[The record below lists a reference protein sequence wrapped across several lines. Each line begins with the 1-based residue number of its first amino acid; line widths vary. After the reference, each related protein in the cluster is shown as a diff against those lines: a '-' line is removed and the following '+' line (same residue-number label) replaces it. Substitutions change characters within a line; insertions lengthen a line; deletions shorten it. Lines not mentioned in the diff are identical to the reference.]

1 MTFYEAAVR
10 VLEEAGAPLNA
21 IEITQRSMTKGLLS
35 HIGKTPELTM
45 LSRLAAMAKRP
56 RDRKVMIT
64 AKDTFA
70 LSEWM
75 LPEDPVAAAS
85 TGIIEDNPEEA
96 LPPLRPPERHP
107 EPRAENARGLGR
119 QSDRKHR
126 HEERRRRYPPVA
138 EVVYEIMSEAP
149 NPHKPDE
156 LLHTARTRELA
167 SDDLNPEQL
176 LMALLEDNQRRIDA
190 GRRPHF
196 VYEKTPE
203 GDVQLVLDR
212 NSERSVQ
219 DIQTVFATA
228 LNVPVEN
235 GRVVLKTQA
244 PQGPAAGPSQD
255 DVALIQ
261 SAKHAVREAR
271 RAMAR
276 VMRRRLGQLEQGD
289 FEKAC
294 VKLLH
299 GEGFREV
306 KVAKRAKEGPLMTA
320 RCREGNLE
328 LRYAVRVLKGSGSVE
343 RRHVQDLR
351 RDLSHYG
358 AHVGLICASGD
369 ARGDARSE
377 ATGGGALIF
386 LWCGDALAEK
396 FFDAQVGVK
405 AQQLTLF
412 ELDEA
417 FFTRVHQDAQEAR
430 ARREERAR
438 DRGLDE
444 GREGEAS
451 EGEEASPSA
460 DRHVEKK
467 AAPNEDGN
475 DATSNDDGDD
485 EGGADESEGAAAEGA
500 GPEGAGSEGAGQGRR
515 RRRRRRRRGGRGG
528 AANGPRPEGQAVA
541 APGAS
546 VTASPEGASAPASEG
561 AASSPPPPPQAST
574 PSNDG
579 PQEG

>member
-21 IEITQRSMTKGLLS
+21 VEITQRSMTQGLLS

-119 QSDRKHR
+119 QSDRKYR
-126 HEERRRRYPPVA
+126 SEERRRRYPPVA

-149 NPHKPDE
+149 NPYKPDA
-156 LLHTARTRELA
+156 LLHTARSRELA

-176 LMALLEDNQRRIDA
+176 LLALLEDNQRRIDA

-203 GDVQLVLDR
+203 GDAQLVLDR
-212 NSERSVQ
+212 NSERPVQ

-228 LNVPVEN
+228 LNVPMQE
-235 GRVVLKTQA
+235 GRVVLKSQA

-328 LRYAVRVLKGSGSVE
+328 LRYAVRVLKGGGSVE

-351 RDLSHYG
+351 RDLNHYG
-358 AHVGLICASGD
+358 AHVGLICSSGD

-405 AQQLTLF
+405 PQPLMLF

-417 FFTRVHQDAQEAR
+417 FFARVHQDAQEAR

-438 DRGLDE
+438 DRGLEED
-444 GREGEAS
+444 REGGPADS
-451 EGEEASPSA
+451 EQAALAGEGNGE
-460 DRHVEKK
+460 K
-467 AAPNEDGN
+467 AAAAPSEEGN
-475 DATSNDDGDD
+475 DAGGDDDGDD
-485 EGGADESEGAAAEGA
+485 NSAADAFEGSAPTGAVASE
-500 GPEGAGSEGAGQGRR
+500 PAGQGRR

-528 AANGPRPEGQAVA
+528 ANGPRPEGQAA
-541 APGAS
+541 AAVLG
-546 VTASPEGASAPASEG
+546 ASPEGTLTLASEG
-561 AASSPPPPPQAST
+561 VPLPAPAASA

-579 PQEG
+579 PKEG